1 MNGGE
6 LLEEQY
12 DNFRIIFPKDLL
24 DGPIASTDELPVGAT
39 TVRKYI
45 IYAVSR
51 VDIVERRQP
60 QHMHSTI
67 NQIDDK
73 AAARST
79 HALLDTHIS
88 NSLLLPLVFPSPVRE
103 IVETPHLERSR
114 SESASCCSE

>member
-1 MNGGE
+1 VNGGE

-12 DNFRIIFPKDLL
+12 DNFSNHFPQEFAIQMP
-24 DGPIASTDELPVGAT
+24 DGPTASTDELPAGAT

-60 QHMHSTI
+60 QHMQSTI

-73 AAARST
+73 TAARST

-88 NSLLLPLVFPSPVRE
+88 NSYCFL
-103 IVETPHLERSR
+103 
-114 SESASCCSE
+114 